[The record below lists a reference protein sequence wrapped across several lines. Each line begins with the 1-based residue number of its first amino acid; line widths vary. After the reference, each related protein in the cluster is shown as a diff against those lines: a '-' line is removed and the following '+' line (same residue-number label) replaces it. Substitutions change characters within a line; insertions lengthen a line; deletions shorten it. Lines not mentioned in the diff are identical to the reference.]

1 METSDRVRELTASF
15 LRAHGAR
22 IEEGLSK
29 GLDQAGSSA
38 LLPTHRALFLLA
50 RTHIQEPSHHR
61 LIADIRGALPEA
73 DSQAVVQGLISGQLI
88 LWTLLHG
95 ALREVPGPHRDIDVI
110 HHALSLVGDTVDGV
124 IGALADLARPGAAP
138 SGAAL
143 PEWGTLVEFGRVHR
157 EFHALNRITRDLLDT
172 RDPAQMFQILEQGIL
187 STFHIRSLVIAAVD
201 REKGGV
207 EVVRAYPLAS
217 TASPDPIGW
226 RFDLSHPDILCDVA
240 RTGRIEVIDGWD
252 PRYHERIEEADGRK
266 VFRQRPRD
274 FNRESTSFFV
284 PILAGD
290 RAIGVVCTASP
301 QTDKQLVLRQ
311 IERMRPFFDQV
322 GATLSNVSEIIERRR
337 TQETLQVTNRR
348 LEEALAELQAAQQEF
363 ARQER
368 LRALGRMASGIAHDF
383 NNALSPIVGYSEM
396 LLAGTIGLNDR
407 ERVTNA
413 LRIVNMA
420 ARDAARI
427 VTRLREFYRPREKGE
442 VFLPVDLN
450 QMIKQ
455 TISLTQPRWKTQAQ
469 GNGVAVK
476 VRTRLQKTPP
486 ASGNEADLR
495 EMLANL
501 IFNAVDAMPDGGT
514 VTLRTRVEGERV
526 VLEVSDTGTGMTEEV
541 RQRCLEPFFTTKGEY
556 GTGLGLA
563 MVYGILRRHEGTID
577 IQSALGRG
585 TTFVIRLPAL
595 TGQKTEKRGEKA
607 LPPARPLRVLAVD
620 DEPRVLGVLKEY
632 LTGDGHAVE
641 TASSGREGI
650 EKFRA
655 DRFDLVVTNRAMP
668 GLSGDRLA
676 GLVKKAAPDTPVIL
690 LTGFS
695 EFMDAAGEHPEG
707 VDLVL
712 SKPLTL
718 AALREAVARVS
729 APDRRRLPV

>member
-15 LRAHGAR
+15 LRTHGAR
-22 IEEGLSK
+22 IEEELSK
-29 GLDQAGSSA
+29 GLDQAGSMA
-38 LLPTHRALFLLA
+38 FLPTHRALFHLA

-61 LIADIRGALPEA
+61 LIADICGTLPGG
-73 DSQAVVQGLISGQLI
+73 DSRSVVQGVISGQLV
-88 LWTLLHG
+88 LWAVLHS
-95 ALREVPGPHRDIDVI
+95 ALREVPGPHRDIDII
-110 HHALSLVGDTVDGV
+110 HHALALVGDTVDGI

-138 SGAAL
+138 SGAPF
-143 PEWGTLVEFGRVHR
+143 PEWGTLVEFGKIHR
-157 EFHALNRITRDLLDT
+157 EFQALSRITRDLLDT

-201 REKGGV
+201 HEKGGV
-207 EVVRAYPLAS
+207 EVFRAYPLAS
-217 TASPDPIGW
+217 PTSPDPIGW

-252 PRYHERIEEADGRK
+252 PRFHERIVQPDGS
-266 VFRQRPRD
+266 FAFLQRPRGAYK
-274 FNRESTSFFV
+274 NQTSFFV

-301 QTDKQLVLRQ
+301 QTDRQLVLRQ

-337 TQETLQVTNRR
+337 TEETLQVTNRR

-383 NNALSPIVGYSEM
+383 NNALSPIMGYSEM
-396 LLAGTIGLNDR
+396 LLAGTIDLDDR
-407 ERVTNA
+407 ERVSNS
-413 LRIVNMA
+413 LRIMNLA
-420 ARDAARI
+420 ARDAAKI
-427 VTRLREFYRPREKGE
+427 VSRLREFYRPREEGE
-442 VFLPVDLN
+442 IFLPVDLN
-450 QMIKQ
+450 QLIEQ

-469 GNGVAVK
+469 ANGVVVK
-476 VRTRLQKTPP
+476 IKTRLQKTPP
-486 ASGNEADLR
+486 ASGNETDLR

-526 VLEVSDTGTGMTEEV
+526 ILEVSDTGTGMTEEV

-563 MVYGILRRHEGTID
+563 MVYGIIRRHEGTID

-607 LPPARPLRVLAVD
+607 FPPARPLRVLAVD

-632 LTGDGHAVE
+632 LTGDGHTVE

-676 GLVKKAAPDTPVIL
+676 GLVKEVAPDTPVIL

-695 EFMDAAGEHPEG
+695 EFMDAAGERPEG

-729 APDRRRLPV
+729 APERRRLPI

>member
-1 METSDRVRELTASF
+1 
-15 LRAHGAR
+15 
-22 IEEGLSK
+22 
-29 GLDQAGSSA
+29 
-38 LLPTHRALFLLA
+38 
-50 RTHIQEPSHHR
+50 
-61 LIADIRGALPEA
+61 
-73 DSQAVVQGLISGQLI
+73 
-88 LWTLLHG
+88 
-95 ALREVPGPHRDIDVI
+95 
-110 HHALSLVGDTVDGV
+110 
-124 IGALADLARPGAAP
+124 
-138 SGAAL
+138 
-143 PEWGTLVEFGRVHR
+143 
-157 EFHALNRITRDLLDT
+157 
-172 RDPAQMFQILEQGIL
+172 
-187 STFHIRSLVIAAVD
+187 
-201 REKGGV
+201 
-207 EVVRAYPLAS
+207 
-217 TASPDPIGW
+217 
-226 RFDLSHPDILCDVA
+226 
-240 RTGRIEVIDGWD
+240 
-252 PRYHERIEEADGRK
+252 
-266 VFRQRPRD
+266 
-274 FNRESTSFFV
+274 
-284 PILAGD
+284 
-290 RAIGVVCTASP
+290 
-301 QTDKQLVLRQ
+301 
-311 IERMRPFFDQV
+311 MRPFFDQV

-383 NNALSPIVGYSEM
+383 NNALSPIMGYSEM
-396 LLAGTIGLNDR
+396 LLAGTIDLGDR

-469 GNGVAVK
+469 GNGVAVQIK
-476 VRTRLQKTPP
+476 TRLQKTPP

-501 IFNAVDAMPDGGT
+501 IFNAVDAMPDGGRIT
-514 VTLRTRVEGERV
+514 IATRQETDRDEILSPSPLPETEKGETEKRGKNLSDSPALPVSGSGRRGWV
-526 VLEVSDTGTGMTEEV
+526 VVEVSDTGTGMTEEV

-595 TGQKTEKRGEKA
+595 TDQKTEKRGGKA

-632 LTGDGHAVE
+632 LTGDGHTVE
-641 TASSGREGI
+641 TASGGREGI

-655 DRFDLVVTNRAMP
+655 GSFDLVVTNRAMP

-676 GLVKKAAPDTPVIL
+676 GLVKQAAPDTPVIL

-695 EFMDAAGEHPEG
+695 EFMDATGERPRG

-718 AALREAVARVS
+718 AALREAIARVS
-729 APDRRRLPV
+729 A